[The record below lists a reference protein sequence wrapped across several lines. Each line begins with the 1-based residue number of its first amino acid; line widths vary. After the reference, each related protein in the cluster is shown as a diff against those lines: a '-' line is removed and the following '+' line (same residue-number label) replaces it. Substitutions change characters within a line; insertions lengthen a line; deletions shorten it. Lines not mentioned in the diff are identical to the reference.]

1 MRVPVVAP
9 GVLLAG
15 TGLGGVLTVVTL
27 LPGPVGL
34 AAAIGVLG
42 AGAFLLWPGAV
53 LPVGIIGGA
62 VVGALL
68 SGGDVRRYIAVEV
81 LLLAAGGAALAVRH
95 WLGSRRH
102 RDAAPDRFGR
112 TARRPPRRHHRA
124 DGDGAGAIAGS
135 GPVGTPDPRYGV
147 GYWVR

>member
-9 GVLLAG
+9 SVLLAG
-15 TGLGGVLTVVTL
+15 TGLGGVLAVVTL

-34 AAAIGVLG
+34 AATIGLLC
-42 AGAFLLWPGAV
+42 AGAFLLWPWAV

-68 SGGDVRRYIAVEV
+68 SGGDVRGYIAVEV

-95 WLGSRRH
+95 WLGSRRPRGAVHVTVLAHARPVRSH
-102 RDAAPDRFGR
+102 RAP
-112 TARRPPRRHHRA
+112 TTSTTPPR
-124 DGDGAGAIAGS
+124 
-135 GPVGTPDPRYGV
+135 
-147 GYWVR
+147 